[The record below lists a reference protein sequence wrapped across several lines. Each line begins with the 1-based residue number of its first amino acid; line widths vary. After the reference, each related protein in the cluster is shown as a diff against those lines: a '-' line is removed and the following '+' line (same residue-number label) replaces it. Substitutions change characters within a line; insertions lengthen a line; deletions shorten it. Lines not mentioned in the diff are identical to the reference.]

1 MMQADTAAHA
11 SPLIL
16 ETGKILVPMLVTW
29 IVATATA
36 RTRAEKTVDHQAFAR
51 IVHEEIQKLKEELD
65 ERMKGLRAELDAN
78 AKLKELRFSKLEH
91 DVWGFDGRHG
101 LRADLEAIR
110 LRFDADH
117 EVLMNMSMQV
127 RSIYRHVLKED
138 PPRGLGADGLA

>member
-65 ERMKGLRAELDAN
+65 ERMRGLRAELDAN
-78 AKLKELRFSKLEH
+78 SKLKELRFSKLEH

>member
-1 MMQADTAAHA
+1 MQADTAAHA

-29 IVATATA
+29 IIATATA
-36 RTRAEKTVDHQAFAR
+36 RNRAEKTVDHQAFAR